1 MTGALAATNLHAFA
15 TEWVDCAPH
24 YPTLI
29 ALARDAKTVVE
40 FGVRGGVSTWA
51 LLDGLPDDGHLWS
64 VDIIDC
70 VVPPR
75 VSEDPRWTFLVGDDL
90 DPAVQNRLPDDA
102 DLIFIDT
109 SHTYEQTKA
118 ELDYALTFAPDKIAL
133 HDYELPEVSQA
144 VDEFCVAQGWHVA
157 ARERSQWGFVVLA
170 P

>member
-15 TEWVDCAPH
+15 TEWTDCVPH

-29 ALARDAKTVVE
+29 RLAREAMTVVE

-51 LLDGLPDDGHLWS
+51 LLDGLPETGHLWS

-75 VSEDPRWTFLVGDDL
+75 VSADPRWTFIVGDDL
-90 DPAVQNRLPDDA
+90 DPAIQAQLPTFA
-102 DLIFIDT
+102 DLVFIDT
-109 SHTYEQTKA
+109 SHTYPQTVA
-118 ELDYALTFAPDKIAL
+118 ELAYAIRMEPARIAL
-133 HDYELPEVSQA
+133 HDYALDEVKRA
-144 VDEFCVAQGWHVA
+144 VDEFCVGDWHVA
-157 ARERSQWGFVVLA
+157 VHERSQWGFVVLE

>member
-1 MTGALAATNLHAFA
+1 MTGALAATNLHQFA
-15 TEWVDCAPH
+15 TEWVDCVPH

-29 ALARDAKTVVE
+29 NLARGAKTVIE
-40 FGVRGGVSTWA
+40 WGVRGGVSTWA
-51 LLDGLPDDGHLWS
+51 LLDGLPEDGHLWS

-90 DPAVQNRLPDDA
+90 NIAIQRQLPAEA

-109 SHTYEQTKA
+109 SHTYEQTAA
-118 ELDYALTFAPDKIAL
+118 ELALAAQMTRKIAL
-133 HDYELPEVSQA
+133 HDYALDDVKRA
-144 VDEFCVAQGWHVA
+144 VDEFCAREGWHVA
-157 ARERSQWGFVVLA
+157 FHERSQWGFVVLE

>member
-1 MTGALAATNLHAFA
+1 MTGALAAVNLHEFA
-15 TEWVDCAPH
+15 VEWVDCAPH

-29 ALARDAKTVVE
+29 TLAREATTVVE

-51 LLDGLPDDGHLWS
+51 LLDGLPEDGRLYS
-64 VDIIDC
+64 VDIDNC

-75 VSEDPRWTFLVGDDL
+75 VSGDPRWTFLVGDDL
-90 DPAVQNRLPDDA
+90 DPAIQAQLPERA

-109 SHTYEQTKA
+109 SHEYDQTVA
-118 ELDYALTFAPDKIAL
+118 ELTYALTFEPARIAL
-133 HDYELPEVSQA
+133 HDYELDAVRRA

-157 ARERSQWGFVVLA
+157 TRERSQWGFVVLE